1 MVRYKIEEIK
11 NKIIQGDALKILKQI
26 PDETADCLITDP
38 PYKISIK
45 GNKIIRTY
53 KHYNWKRRSDI
64 GLDFG
69 EWDRFWKDEK
79 DYYLWTEE
87 WFKECVRILKSGAW
101 LYIFFDKQKTGLF
114 DLWLA
119 PKYGVKARTIY
130 VWVKTNPVPSFRKV
144 NWNSGTEHI
153 WVGTKGES
161 RLKNFKDQKYMSNYF
176 IYPNAS
182 AWKKTSHP
190 TEKPEE
196 LIEHLIEVNTN
207 KGELVLDP
215 FTGSGTIPAV
225 CKKLKRDFIAIEISK
240 EYCEI
245 ARQRLKTQCETL
257 I

>member
-1 MVRYKIEEIK
+1 M
-11 NKIIQGDALKILKQI
+11 
-26 PDETADCLITDP
+26 
-38 PYKISIK
+38 
-45 GNKIIRTY
+45 
-53 KHYNWKRRSDI
+53 
-64 GLDFG
+64 
-69 EWDRFWKDEK
+69 
-79 DYYLWTEE
+79 
-87 WFKECVRILKSGAW
+87 KSGAW
-101 LYIFFDKQKTGLF
+101 LYIFFVKQKTGLF

-225 CKKLKRDFIAIEISK
+225 CKKLKRNFIAIEISK

>member
-87 WFKECVRILKSGAW
+87 WFKECIRS
-101 LYIFFDKQKTGLF
+101 
-114 DLWLA
+114 
-119 PKYGVKARTIY
+119 
-130 VWVKTNPVPSFRKV
+130 
-144 NWNSGTEHI
+144 
-153 WVGTKGES
+153 
-161 RLKNFKDQKYMSNYF
+161 
-176 IYPNAS
+176 
-182 AWKKTSHP
+182 
-190 TEKPEE
+190 
-196 LIEHLIEVNTN
+196 
-207 KGELVLDP
+207 
-215 FTGSGTIPAV
+215 
-225 CKKLKRDFIAIEISK
+225 
-240 EYCEI
+240 
-245 ARQRLKTQCETL
+245 
-257 I
+257 